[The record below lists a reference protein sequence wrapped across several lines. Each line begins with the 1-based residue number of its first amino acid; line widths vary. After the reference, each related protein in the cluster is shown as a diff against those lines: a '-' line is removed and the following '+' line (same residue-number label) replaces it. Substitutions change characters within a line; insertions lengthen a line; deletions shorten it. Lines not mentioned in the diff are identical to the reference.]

1 MSTLQQQA
9 NSKSLQFA
17 GIHLQ
22 EYQNETGDSL
32 VNVLAHERLAI
43 IDPLN
48 GAQPLLSQDNACCL
62 SVNGEIWNHRQ
73 IRSQFDG
80 QYQFRTGSDCE
91 VIIPL
96 YLNNNS
102 IEKFLRKLDGIF
114 AFVIADSKNQVQI
127 AARDPIG
134 VMPL

>member
-1 MSTLQQQA
+1 M
-9 NSKSLQFA
+9 
-17 GIHLQ
+17 
-22 EYQNETGDSL
+22 
-32 VNVLAHERLAI
+32 NVLAHERLAI

-48 GAQPLLSQDNACCL
+48 GAQPLLSQDTTCCL

-73 IRSQFDG
+73 IRAEFDG
-80 QYQFRTGSDCE
+80 RYTFRTGSDCE

-96 YLNNNS
+96 YLNNDS
-102 IEKFLRKLDGIF
+102 VEKFLRELDGIF
-114 AFVIADSKNQVQI
+114 AFVIADSENQVQI